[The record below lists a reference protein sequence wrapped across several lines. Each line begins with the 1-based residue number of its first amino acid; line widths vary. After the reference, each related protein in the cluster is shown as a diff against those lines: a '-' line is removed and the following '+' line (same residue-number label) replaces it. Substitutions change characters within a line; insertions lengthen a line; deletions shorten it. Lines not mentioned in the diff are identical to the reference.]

1 MRERSKPE
9 TEVAPTNMFQASVHP
24 SDKVRSVAHK
34 KIGFFDKS
42 KNKKRKDYLGRMRGQ
57 SSWVREEALAPTAYL
72 KGESL

>member
-34 KIGFFDKS
+34 KRGFDKS
-42 KNKKRKDYLGRMRGQ
+42 KNITLGGCGDKVAGYEKKHWAQ
-57 SSWVREEALAPTAYL
+57 QPT
-72 KGESL
+72 

>member
-34 KIGFFDKS
+34 KGVLTKK
-42 KNKKRKDYLGRMRGQ
+42 KNKKRKDYLGRMRGE

>member
-34 KIGFFDKS
+34 KGGFDKF
-42 KNKKRKDYLGRMRGQ
+42 KDKKLKILPWADAGRK
-57 SSWVREEALAPTAYL
+57 
-72 KGESL
+72 

>member
-34 KIGFFDKS
+34 KRGFDKF
-42 KNKKRKDYLGRMRGQ
+42 KNKKRKDYLGRMRAE
-57 SSWVREEALAPTAYL
+57 SSWVREEAMAPTAYL